1 MPHLS
6 SGCFA
11 IYRISTDSRWP
22 KEIRKQQL
30 IRVRADCGSLQQNRR
45 YELYSIACSV
55 RSLSHQHLDPPFN
68 SRSLLRSNS
77 VNIIEFNLTPSLKHS
92 LLKELQGVEVWFH
105 RSCDFHL
112 AVSVNGLCYPKDKSG
127 GSCAE
132 LRLVWACV

>member
-1 MPHLS
+1 MFVPHLS

-68 SRSLLRSNS
+68 SRSLSSDS
-77 VNIIEFNLTPSLKHS
+77 VNITEFILTPSFKHC
-92 LLKELQGVEVWFH
+92 LLKELQGIEVWFH
-105 RSCDFHL
+105 KSCDFHL
-112 AVSVNGLCYPKDKSG
+112 AISVNGLCCPKHKFG

-132 LRLVWACV
+132 LRLV